1 MYSNLYLK
9 TNYSLL
15 SSLISIGELVS
26 FASDNKIDTLAVCD
40 DNLNSAMDFYKACK
54 KEGIK
59 AVIGLDT
66 RYKDG
71 HILLYAKNHEGY
83 LNLVKLVTLL
93 EDREL
98 EFEDLKSYQNNLI
111 AIIPYDS
118 LLYYE
123 ELSSIYKD
131 YYLGF
136 SDKIEE
142 QKLLNYSSNVVY
154 INETRC
160 LTYNDREYLKYLYMI
175 RDAKTIAS
183 EVSYDLNNK
192 HYFTYEEA
200 QEKSS
205 SKGLRASLEISSSC
219 NVDFVKDEHLM
230 PVFENKMNDS
240 SKYLKELSIK
250 GLELRLKGKVSD
262 KYKERLLK
270 ELAVIDKM
278 GFPDYF
284 LITYDYIKYAKKEGI
299 LVGPGRGSAG
309 GSLVAYCL
317 GITDIDPF
325 EYDLLFERFLNIER
339 VSMPDIDTDF
349 PDNKRDQVIK
359 YVAAKYGNK
368 KVAGIIT
375 YGTLA
380 ARQVLRDCAKVLN
393 ASTNLVERLCRI
405 IPSASSAK
413 LEYYYQNDRA
423 FKDIVDSDEKMS
435 LLYKIALKLEGFP
448 RHSSVHAAGI
458 VISRKDLDEVIPLVK
473 SNDMYLTAY
482 TLNYLEDIGLLKM
495 DFLGI
500 KNLSTIMNIIEE
512 INAKE
517 KIILNFND
525 IPLASKEVNS
535 LFSRGDTLGIFQFES
550 EGMRAFLKNL
560 KPSSFDEVV
569 DAIALFRPGPSENI
583 PLYIARKEG
592 KVKIDYPDPSL
603 ETILKATNGIIIYQ
617 EQIMQIAHEFAG
629 FTMAEADILRVAMSK
644 KKKELLESYQK
655 KFIDGAIALGHDRDV
670 SKNLFDLIMK
680 FAGYGFNKSHSVAY
694 SIVAF
699 RMAYLKAHYPKYFF
713 SNLLSSTIGNS
724 KKTSEYL
731 AEAKRLDIKILAPD
745 ITKSS
750 SSYLATSEGIRFPI
764 SSING
769 IGAIT
774 AKAISEKK
782 GKYKDIYDCFAHLS
796 ASGVNK
802 KMFED
807 MIYVSCFK
815 SFAFNNQTLI
825 NNLDKILN
833 YANLIKDLD
842 ESLITKPEIDHS
854 EEYSKEFLMSKEKE
868 IFGFY
873 LSNHPAVNYKEKY
886 RVIDLIEIEKHFN
899 KTVDSIILVE
909 NKKIIKTKKGDEMSF
924 LIGSDNTSSIDY
936 TLFPEQH
943 KRFSTVQGDILLI
956 KGKVEKRMDKYQI
969 IVQNIKKLND

>member
-512 INAKE
+512 INEKE

-655 KFIDGAIALGHDRDV
+655 KFIDGAIALGHDQDV

-815 SFAFNNQTLI
+815 SFSFNNQTLI

>member
-359 YVAAKYGNK
+359 YVAEKYGNK

-560 KPSSFDEVV
+560 KPSSFNEVV

-815 SFAFNNQTLI
+815 SFSFNNQTLI

>member
-655 KFIDGAIALGHDRDV
+655 KFIDGAIVLGHDRDV

-815 SFAFNNQTLI
+815 SFSFNNQTLI

>member
-655 KFIDGAIALGHDRDV
+655 KFIDGAIVLGHDRDV

-909 NKKIIKTKKGDEMSF
+909 NKKKIKTKKGDEMSF